1 MREPVQLRILIRKEH
16 RYFTYSRNELL
27 ADGEAVLSDSAEFL
41 LDARSPRFE
50 I

>member
-27 ADGEAVLSDSAEFL
+27 ADGEAVLSNSVEFL